1 MSCSMWASYS
11 HLDAVPRLYPCSP
24 AMSRSVIQPLSAGA
38 NAPEALSLLEPVE
51 RDPIQ
56 RPASP
61 LKMHRALREPGGEG
75 LLWRQCYGLV
85 SRSVSYF
92 LSTSVP
98 LSACAAR
105 LKEQLSALQQESD
118 EEQRASR
125 REACLDRDESRE
137 EVQRLGEALEVA
149 TASKMDV
156 ALAAEELKM
165 VKVQM
170 SEKLLQL
177 KDQMSQESARSF
189 QNEKSHSAL
198 LQRVEEM
205 ERVVEKERRQAQ
217 TVQADCHALRSDGQ
231 ATRQGLEEEKD
242 RGHRL
247 QEQCEQL
254 KGQAECT
261 TSPAAAGEQQVFNK
275 QLESQC
281 SELSSAL
288 RSLSVE
294 KSKLQ
299 TEHQA
304 SIKAERSRVAKQLHE
319 QDLLLEEARRNI
331 QAELKGALS
340 AKVKLQ
346 MELETLKVDHAQ
358 LLQSSTVAQET
369 VVTQRELLERT
380 IERLRGDLDSAVKE
394 GEVVR
399 TDRDSAKTEM
409 CIVVTKL
416 ECERSALETQL
427 AKVKLEA
434 GTLSSTL
441 QKQEE
446 ENRRLMGKLVAMEHQ
461 QTRVDQLQEELQALR
476 DTHVESVQQHKLS
489 SVLEDKYTQVSSE
502 MSTLKT
508 TCHKLEAQLR
518 QAQAAVQVKEG
529 EVTSVVA
536 ARDEA
541 LRDSRTLRGQLDKL
555 QEQHGD
561 KGGGSVAQT
570 LENVLASH
578 SHLQHNT
585 ETVQKELG
593 GQEQELASLRR
604 DRVRERLKLQAEVEK
619 LQDIMAT
626 THSKIN
632 KMLETLHKAL
642 VVARLDN
649 KKLAQSLEQ
658 AVLANSTL
666 QAKLDRARDQHQ
678 NTITQREVELAEA
691 RAEIGR
697 WSEHLESM
705 KLQMRKE
712 RDSVKRLSQREISEM
727 RKALEDSSSRSAD
740 LSRANLEL
748 REKMS
753 ELEKVVSNQKA
764 RLRDQKTQLKQLAPN
779 NADMEGELKILK
791 TLKDQYQKKNY
802 EQSEL
807 IQQFRS
813 ETLSLQRELR
823 RLSSS
828 QEGELEAERELRH
841 VMQDKC
847 QAGGENQEHA
857 EAKDEAEQKMKE
869 VSLESQQNLEEA
881 HSWFRSK
888 FDSLKSDGEPNRSM
902 GDEEPQENVH
912 HPPGSSKGGAHSSS
926 CKHNRKTRCDS
937 RPSEPPEWE
946 RWRSTM
952 QRWETKRE
960 LARIASGYKPGCM
973 GEPFGQWNTRA
984 NSSNWDTLP
993 ITLQGGRR

>member
-85 SRSVSYF
+85 SRVCHMESLLQTLKLTTF
-92 LSTSVP
+92 RLETERDLDP
-98 LSACAAR
+98 LHSAR

-189 QNEKSHSAL
+189 QNEKPHSAL

-254 KGQAECT
+254 KGQAD
-261 TSPAAAGEQQVFNK
+261 ARLALQQQENSRQRGVVWP
-275 QLESQC
+275 
-281 SELSSAL
+281 SSW
-288 RSLSVE
+288 
-294 KSKLQ
+294 
-299 TEHQA
+299 
-304 SIKAERSRVAKQLHE
+304 HE

-399 TDRDSAKTEM
+399 TDRDSAKTEYVPISLSLGHR

-489 SVLEDKYTQVSSE
+489 SVLEDKYTQ
-502 MSTLKT
+502 TG
-508 TCHKLEAQLR
+508 
-518 QAQAAVQVKEG
+518 QAAVQVKEG

-541 LRDSRTLRGQLDKL
+541 LRDSRTLRGQRTNCRSST
-555 QEQHGD
+555 GTRV
-561 KGGGSVAQT
+561 GAVWAQT

-578 SHLQHNT
+578 SHRNT
-585 ETVQKELG
+585 T
-593 GQEQELASLRR
+593 LRR
-604 DRVRERLKLQAEVEK
+604 YRRSWGDRAGAGLTQERQEVSVC
-619 LQDIMAT
+619 LYCACIWVYVLT
-626 THSKIN
+626 TH
-632 KMLETLHKAL
+632 
-642 VVARLDN
+642 VFVRL
-649 KKLAQSLEQ
+649 Q
-658 AVLANSTL
+658 
-666 QAKLDRARDQHQ
+666 
-678 NTITQREVELAEA
+678 
-691 RAEIGR
+691 
-697 WSEHLESM
+697 
-705 KLQMRKE
+705 
-712 RDSVKRLSQREISEM
+712 SQREIETTG
-727 RKALEDSSSRSAD
+727 RGGE
-740 LSRANLEL
+740 
-748 REKMS
+748 
-753 ELEKVVSNQKA
+753 
-764 RLRDQKTQLKQLAPN
+764 APRHHGN
-779 NADMEGELKILK
+779 N
-791 TLKDQYQKKNY
+791 
-802 EQSEL
+802 
-807 IQQFRS
+807 
-813 ETLSLQRELR
+813 SLQ
-823 RLSSS
+823 
-828 QEGELEAERELRH
+828 
-841 VMQDKC
+841 DKTN
-847 QAGGENQEHA
+847 GNYIIN
-857 EAKDEAEQKMKE
+857 
-869 VSLESQQNLEEA
+869 VS
-881 HSWFRSK
+881 
-888 FDSLKSDGEPNRSM
+888 
-902 GDEEPQENVH
+902 
-912 HPPGSSKGGAHSSS
+912 
-926 CKHNRKTRCDS
+926 
-937 RPSEPPEWE
+937 
-946 RWRSTM
+946 
-952 QRWETKRE
+952 
-960 LARIASGYKPGCM
+960 
-973 GEPFGQWNTRA
+973 
-984 NSSNWDTLP
+984 
-993 ITLQGGRR
+993 